1 MFLDDDYPD
10 YFLDDGSEPGSAA
23 PQERKEPA
31 TAPRRPESE
40 RSDRPDR
47 PMRAGETISF
57 ADDIPPRRSDIPAST
72 ARHDGDNRLLT
83 GRGRRSLGCGC
94 LVVLAI
100 AAVIAYFRY
109 LSPCVDDAVME
120 VCVTHIEKRGV
131 FFKTYEAEIVVPET
145 SATRRDDT
153 PYTRP
158 SAVTV
163 SDPAVA
169 ERLSALQATGRPVRL
184 RYRRYYGTLPW
195 RGESKT
201 VVTGFAD

>member
-10 YFLDDGSEPGSAA
+10 YFLDDDPEPGSAA
-23 PQERKEPA
+23 SEERKESGASPRPA
-31 TAPRRPESE
+31 ESA
-40 RSDRPDR
+40 RPDR
-47 PMRAGETISF
+47 PVRPGETISF
-57 ADDIPPRRSDIPAST
+57 AENIPPRRSDTSAE
-72 ARHDGDNRLLT
+72 ADRHDDGRLLT

-94 LVVLAI
+94 LMVIAI
-100 AAVIAYFRY
+100 ASVIAYFRY

-131 FFKTYEAEIVVPET
+131 FFKTYEAEIVVPE
-145 SATRRDDT
+145 SSGAARRVDT

-169 ERLSALQATGRPVRL
+169 ERLSALQASGKPVRL

>member
-10 YFLDDGSEPGSAA
+10 YFLDDDSEPRSDAT
-23 PQERKEPA
+23 QERKESDA
-31 TAPRRPESE
+31 SPRPTESG
-40 RSDRPDR
+40 RSDRQVR
-47 PMRAGETISF
+47 PGETISF
-57 ADDIPPRRSDIPAST
+57 AENIPQRRSDTLAE
-72 ARHDGDNRLLT
+72 ADRHDDGCLLT

-94 LVVLAI
+94 FIVLVI
-100 AAVIAYFRY
+100 ASVIAYFRY

-131 FFKTYEAEIVVPET
+131 LFKTYEAEIVVPES
-145 SATRRDDT
+145 SAGGSHDAT
-153 PYTRP
+153 PYIRP
-158 SAVTV
+158 SAITV

-169 ERLSALQATGRPVRL
+169 ERLSALQATGQPVRL